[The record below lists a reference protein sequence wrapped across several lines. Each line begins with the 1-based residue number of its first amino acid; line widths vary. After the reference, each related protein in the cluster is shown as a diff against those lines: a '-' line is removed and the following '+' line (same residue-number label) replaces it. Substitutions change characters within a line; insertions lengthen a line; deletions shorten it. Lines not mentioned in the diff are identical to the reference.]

1 MNKTTACELFLS
13 AGVWTRFRTCIE
25 LASLSESLKEKA
37 RVLRLYRVLMQ
48 GFWGQRFDSF
58 SADPDISR
66 AFGETQRSC
75 RPAFLIVYVH
85 LGLLVRLST
94 GCRSCPTA
102 WVPLRIWLPM
112 RESLWVGRP
121 LFCEIR
127 AAPAWLHVALCCP
140 AAQSAIFPTSSWL
153 EPRAPLVVFSLRRL
167 IASPQISPSPIGPP
181 LLPQSVCITRVIF

>member
-1 MNKTTACELFLS
+1 MNKTTACELFFECWSLDTLS
-13 AGVWTRFRTCIE
+13 DVDRIGFALRVAEGKSARFTPVSSSHTGVLGPAFRFI
-25 LASLSESLKEKA
+25 K
-37 RVLRLYRVLMQ
+37 
-48 GFWGQRFDSF
+48 F

-140 AAQSAIFPTSSWL
+140 AAESAIFPTSSWL

-167 IASPQISPSPIGPP
+167 IASPKFPHPRSVLPSSRN
-181 LLPQSVCITRVIF
+181 LFV